1 MPLTC
6 GIAGFLGAPGGRTFY
21 REKVPAPPGRIPVP
35 WTAVSDVKIL
45 VSFQAGTYRYRS
57 DRNVSVSFQRECVGT
72 IRSAVPGILSIPKT
86 ALHQCAIRDS
96 NPGQID

>member
-35 WTAVSDVKIL
+35 GTAVSDVKIL

-57 DRNVSVSFQRECVGT
+57 GGNVSVSFRQERVSVV
-72 IRSAVPGILSIPKT
+72 SAGMCRYNKKRRPRYPFDTKNS
-86 ALHQCAIRDS
+86 AS
-96 NPGQID
+96 